1 MRKAVTKVVF
11 IVWLWVVGY
20 GLEVDKKELADNAR
34 RVDFVNYTGPYT
46 RPQGMDDLRVIGETL
61 ALLRQTNRQIFYPD
75 MKYSILR
82 AVDERQTNGFDADIV
97 EIHTNARIFHVR
109 YIQALLSFYLA
120 KTFSY
125 ERKENETIAWFI
137 VYYNAAHRGDW
148 TFFQNRYKSVVMSFL
163 SQQKVGLARRYTDWP
178 GKTQI
183 VIPLS
188 QNPLNQSLRLDTLS
202 LGDEKTIETLR
213 RQPDKGVEQRRELI
227 EIQKEQVK
235 EEEKIIQEAKKEVSE
250 EKKEIAK
257 QKEEITKKEAEIQQT
272 EKEVA
277 QKKQEAA
284 KLPPGPEKEKVQQEV
299 AKKEE
304 EVKQQKQQV
313 EQQKQEVAKKEAAV
327 AEQEKKITQAEQKV
341 EQAKEQIAK
350 EEKKIAQDEKT
361 QATTSTPQELQKK
374 EEELAQ
380 KETNLIKQEQTLREG
395 LPPDIKGGKL
405 YYLKINGY
413 YTDGHYSNEML
424 IIDPV
429 NRKVIQKSPYTSIG
443 GHKFDFSPEGI
454 VVIGFEPLPGEGTR
468 ATRSDN
474 RQVLVGYEGPR
485 PENYV
490 LVMLNETNLGVRYK
504 GSDTIFWRS
513 FVEVRGESIYVL
525 VPEKEKYYLARFDLL
540 FKKQAQSKEPIDPN
554 TFISFFGDELFVNSP
569 TREILILDQKTLQVK
584 EKIKP

>member
-1 MRKAVTKVVF
+1 MKKVFLSIFLLLWYGAVD
-11 IVWLWVVGY
+11 

-46 RPQGMDDLRVIGETL
+46 RPQGIDDLRVIGETL
-61 ALLRQTNRQIFYPD
+61 ALLRQTNRQVFYPD
-75 MKYSILR
+75 MKYSVVR

-120 KTFSY
+120 KTFAYDSA
-125 ERKENETIAWFI
+125 ENDTIAWFI

-148 TFFQNRYKSVVMSFL
+148 AFFQNRYKSVVMGFL
-163 SQQKVGLARRYTDWP
+163 SRQKVGLARRYTDWP

-183 VIPLS
+183 VVPLS
-188 QNPLNQSLRLDTLS
+188 QNPLNQSIRLDTLA
-202 LGDEKTIETLR
+202 LGDEKTIESLR
-213 RQPDKGVEQRRELI
+213 QQPDKGVEERRELV

-235 EEEKIIQEAKKEVSE
+235 EEEKIIEQAKKEVSE

-257 QKEEITKKEAEIQQT
+257 QKEEITKKEAEIQQK

-284 KLPPGPEKEKVQQEV
+284 TLPPGPEKEKAKEEA

-327 AEQEKKITQAEQKV
+327 AEQEKKIARAEQKV
-341 EQAKEQIAK
+341 EQAKQQIAA
-350 EEKKIAQDEKT
+350 EEKKIAQDEKKE
-361 QATTSTPQELQKK
+361 ATTPTPQELQKK
-374 EEELAQ
+374 EQELAQ

-395 LPPDIKGGKL
+395 LPPDIKSGKL

-429 NRKVIQKSPYTSIG
+429 NRKVLQKSPYTSIG

-454 VVIGFEPLPGEGTR
+454 VVIGFEPLPGSGTR

-504 GSDTIFWRS
+504 GTDTIFWRS

-525 VPEKEKYYLARFDLL
+525 VPEKDKYYLARFDLL
-540 FKKQAQSKEPIDPN
+540 FKKQAQSREEVDPN

-569 TREILILDQKTLQVK
+569 AREILVLDQKTLEVK
-584 EKIKP
+584 ERIKP

>member
-120 KTFSY
+120 KTFAY
-125 ERKENETIAWFI
+125 DKAENDTIAWFI
-137 VYYNAAHRGDW
+137 VYYNAVHRGDW
-148 TFFQNRYKSVVMSFL
+148 TFFQSRYKSVVMGFL
-163 SQQKVGLARRYTDWP
+163 SRQKVGLARRYTDWP

-188 QNPLNQSLRLDTLS
+188 QNPLNQSLRLDTLA
-202 LGDEKTIETLR
+202 LGDEKTIENLR
-213 RQPDKGVEQRRELI
+213 KQPGKGVEERRELV

-257 QKEEITKKEAEIQQT
+257 QKEEITKKEAEIQQK
-272 EKEVA
+272 EKEVT

-284 KLPPGPEKEKVQQEV
+284 TLPPGPEKEKAKEEA

-327 AEQEKKITQAEQKV
+327 AEQEKKIAQAEQKV
-341 EQAKEQIAK
+341 EQAKQQIAT
-350 EEKKIAQDEKT
+350 EEKKIAQDEKKET
-361 QATTSTPQELQKK
+361 TTSTPQELQKK
-374 EEELAQ
+374 EQELAQ

-454 VVIGFEPLPGEGTR
+454 VVIGFEPLPGTGTR

-474 RQVLVGYEGPR
+474 REVLVGYEGPR

-504 GSDTIFWRS
+504 GTDTIFWRS

-525 VPEKEKYYLARFDLL
+525 IPEKDKYYLARFDLL
-540 FKKQAQSKEPIDPN
+540 FKKQSQSKEPVDPN

-569 TREILILDQKTLQVK
+569 TQEILVLDQKTLEVK
-584 EKIKP
+584 ERIKP